1 MRWCKAVCGWALV
14 LLLSAT
20 LSAQTTTG
28 TISGRIVDSQGLA
41 LPGVTVTVTGPN
53 LQGTL
58 TVVSTENG
66 DYIIPRVPPGTYT
79 VNFELSGFERQ
90 QKAATVALSQA
101 LTLNAALG
109 PAALS
114 ETVDVRP
121 GAGELMTHTAEV
133 ATNFKQELMATL
145 PTTRDINAVILKAP
159 AVHPSGPNG
168 SYSIAGAM
176 SFESLYLVNGVN
188 VNENLR
194 GQANNLY
201 IEDAVQETMVA
212 TDGIS
217 AEYGRFSGG
226 VVNVITKSGGNRFS
240 GSFRDSLYND
250 DWRAKVNGND
260 DHPFT
265 TDTKVDR
272 VISQYEYVLGGPI
285 MRDRL
290 WFFTAGRFRNA
301 PVGRNTVAPLNI
313 PYTFEDK
320 SQRYE
325 GKVTY
330 SANPN
335 HRFDGTYTKVVQTEA
350 NGTFSTA
357 TSMDLRSL
365 YTRELPQDLFTVGY
379 SGVLSPTFFVEGRYS
394 ARHFSFIGSGATS
407 TDLIDGTLLIDSARG
422 NLRYWS
428 ATFCGVCDTEKR
440 DNEEVFVKGTYFLS
454 TRGTGSHTVHFGY
467 DTFNDKRF
475 ANNHQSGS
483 DYRIL
488 GTTTIIRGT
497 DIYPRWLPGS
507 TTIQYNPITLGSEGT
522 NFRTNA
528 LFVNDNWRWTDRVTV
543 NLGLRWDKNQG
554 KDSAG
559 NTVADDSAFSPR
571 VGVVWDPTGQGL
583 WAITGSFAK
592 YVSGLNNSIADSS
605 SAGGNPATIQYTYQ
619 GPAINPDA
627 NAATLVTSDVA
638 LQQLFA
644 WFNANGGTGMTPAA
658 SSVPGVSV
666 QIPNSLS
673 PRTSARTRPGS
684 AVSSR
689 AAPSFG
695 PTTRSATIATSI
707 LSRIDRTTGIVVDQF
722 GNRADLAIIE
732 NTNDLKRRYSGVT
745 VSGRYRINSRSD
757 AGGSYTLSRLWGNFD
772 GENTASGPLT
782 TDLFQYPEYREAAW
796 FAPEGDLAAD
806 QRHRAT
812 FWFTYGVP
820 KIEGLT
826 ISVLQDLATGVPYG
840 AGGGLASG
848 QSGFS
853 ASAVVD
859 ARPYVPDLGYATPQ
873 GGTRETYYYT
883 ARDAFRTE
891 MSRRTDMALNY
902 SYRVPRSR
910 SAEAFIQAQMLNIF
924 NVQDLCAC
932 GADVFNNGG
941 GVALSRIG
949 SGVLTPV
956 STPSLTPFN
965 PFTTTPVE
973 GVNWNYNS
981 NFGTPLNRFAFTSPR
996 TFRMTFGLRF

>member
-1 MRWCKAVCGWALV
+1 MRWFKAVFGWALV
-14 LLLSAT
+14 LLLSAGA
-20 LSAQTTTG
+20 SAQTTTG
-28 TISGRIVDSQGLA
+28 TMSGRIVDSQGLA
-41 LPGVTVTVTGPN
+41 LAGVTVTVTGPN
-53 LQGTL
+53 LQGAL
-58 TVVSTENG
+58 SVVSTATG
-66 DYIIPRVPPGTYT
+66 DYIVPRVPPGTYT
-79 VNFELSGFERQ
+79 VSFELSGFERQ
-90 QKAATVALSQA
+90 QKSASVALSQA

-109 PAALS
+109 PATVS
-114 ETVDVRP
+114 ETVNVRP
-121 GAGELMTHTAEV
+121 GAVEVMTHTPEV
-133 ATNFKQELMATL
+133 ATNFKQELIAML

-250 DWRAKVNGND
+250 DWRAKVTGND
-260 DHPFT
+260 DHAFT

-285 MRDRL
+285 QRDRL

-301 PVGRNTVAPLNI
+301 PVGRNTVAPLSI
-313 PYTFEDK
+313 PYTFEDR

-325 GKVTY
+325 GKLTY
-330 SANPN
+330 SLNPS
-335 HRFDGTYTKVVQTEA
+335 HRMDGTYTKVVQKEV

-365 YTRELPQDLFTVGY
+365 YTRELPQNLFTVGY
-379 SGVLSPTFFVEGRYS
+379 SGVLSPSLFVEGRYS
-394 ARHFSFIGSGATS
+394 ARRFSFIGSGATS
-407 TDLIDGTLLIDSARG
+407 TDLIAGTLLIDSARG

-428 ATFCGVCDTEKR
+428 PTFCGVCDSEQR
-440 DNEEVFVKGTYFLS
+440 DNEEVFVKGTYVLS
-454 TRGTGSHTVHFGY
+454 MPGAGPHTINVGF
-467 DTFNDKRF
+467 DTFNDMRL

-488 GTTTIIRGT
+488 GTTSIIRGT
-497 DIYPRWLPGS
+497 EIYPRWLPGS
-507 TTIQYNPITLGSEGT
+507 TTIQYNPIALGSQGT

-554 KDSAG
+554 QDSAG
-559 NTVADDSAFSPR
+559 RTVADDSAFSPR
-571 VGVVWDPTGQGL
+571 LGVVWDPTGQGL
-583 WAITGSFAK
+583 WAITASASK
-592 YVSGLNNSIADSS
+592 YVAGLSNSIADSS
-605 SAGGNPATIQYTYQ
+605 SAGGNPATIQFTYQ
-619 GPAINPDA
+619 GPAINPDV
-627 NAATLVTSDVA
+627 NAGTLVTPDVA
-638 LQQLFA
+638 LEQLFA
-644 WFNANGGTGMTPAA
+644 WFNANGGTGMAPAA

-666 QIPNSLS
+666 QIPNSLTS
-673 PRTSARTRPGS
+673 PNVRAYAAG
-684 AVSSR
+684 VSRQLTSR
-689 AAPSFG
+689 AVVRADYSF
-695 PTTRSATIATSI
+695 RDYRDFYA
-707 LSRIDRTTGIVVDQF
+707 SRIDQSTGTVVDQF
-722 GNRADLAIIE
+722 GNRADLAVIE
-732 NTNDLKRRYSGVT
+732 NTNDRKRRYSGVT

-772 GENTASGPLT
+772 GENSASGPLT
-782 TDLFQYPEYREAAW
+782 SDLFQYPEYREASW

-806 QRHRAT
+806 QRHRAAL
-812 FWFTYGVP
+812 WLNYGVP
-820 KIEGLT
+820 KIDGLT

-859 ARPYVPDLGYATPQ
+859 ARPYVTNPGYATPQ
-873 GGTRETYYYT
+873 GGSRETYYYT

-891 MSRRTDMALNY
+891 MSRRTDMAANY
-902 SYRVPRSR
+902 SYRVPGSR
-910 SAEAFIQAQMLNIF
+910 SAEAFLQVQVLNIF

-965 PFTTTPVE
+965 PFTTLPVE
-973 GVNWNYNS
+973 GVNWNYNT

-996 TFRMTFGLRF
+996 TMRMTFGLRF

>member
-1 MRWCKAVCGWALV
+1 MRWFKALLGFAAAV
-14 LLLSAT
+14 LMSSAAA
-20 LSAQTTTG
+20 AQTTTG

-41 LPGVTVTVTGPN
+41 LPGVTVTVAGPN

-58 TVVSTENG
+58 TVVSTDNG
-66 DYIIPRVPPGTYT
+66 DYTIPRVPPGTYT
-79 VNFELSGFERQ
+79 VTFELSGFQRQ
-90 QKAATVALSQA
+90 EKPATIALSQA
-101 LTLNAALG
+101 LTLNTALG
-109 PAALS
+109 PASLT

-121 GAGELMTHTAEV
+121 GDGEILTHTAAV

-145 PTTRDINAVILKAP
+145 PTTRDINAVVLKAP
-159 AVHPSGPNG
+159 GVHPSGPNG
-168 SYSIAGAM
+168 SYSIAGSM

-226 VVNVITKSGGNRFS
+226 VVNVVTKSGGNRFS
-240 GSFRDSLYND
+240 GSFRDSLFND
-250 DWRAKVNGND
+250 DWRAKVTGND
-260 DHPFT
+260 DHPFL

-285 MRDRL
+285 VRDSL
-290 WFFTAGRFRNA
+290 WFFTAGRIRNA
-301 PVGRNTVAPLNI
+301 PVGRNTVTPLNI

-325 GKVTY
+325 GKMTY
-330 SANPN
+330 SLTGN
-335 HRFDGTYTKVVQTEA
+335 HRFDGTYTKVNQTEA

-365 YTRELPQDLFTVGY
+365 YTRELPQNLFTVGY
-379 SGVLSPTFFVEGRYS
+379 SGVITPSLFVEGRYS

-428 ATFCGVCDTEKR
+428 PTFCGVCDPEKR
-440 DNEEVFVKGTYFLS
+440 DNEEVFLKGTYVLS
-454 TRGTGSHTVHFGY
+454 SRGSGSHTVLFGY

-488 GTTTIIRGT
+488 GTSSIVRGT

-507 TTIQYNPITLGSEGT
+507 TTIQWNPIATGTEGT

-528 LFVNDNWRWTDRVTV
+528 IFLNDTWRWTDRVTV
-543 NLGLRWDKNQG
+543 NAGLRWDKNRGQ
-554 KDSAG
+554 DSAG
-559 NTVADDSAFSPR
+559 RTVADDSAFSPR
-571 VGVVWDPTGQGL
+571 LGVVWDPAGNGL
-583 WAITGSFAK
+583 WAISGSFSK
-592 YVSGLNNSIADSS
+592 YVAGLNNSIADSS
-605 SAGGNPATIQYTYQ
+605 SAAGNPATIQFAYN
-619 GPAINPDA
+619 GPAINPDI
-627 NAATLVTSDVA
+627 AAASLVTPDVA

-644 WFNANGGTGMTPAA
+644 WFNANGGTSMTPTS

-666 QIPNSLS
+666 QIPNSLTS
-673 PRTSARTRPGS
+673 PNVRAYAGGLSRQLGGR
-684 AVSSR
+684 AVVR
-689 AAPSFG
+689 ADYSYRDYRDFY
-695 PTTRSATIATSI
+695 S
-707 LSRIDRTTGIVVDQF
+707 SRIDRSTGIVTDQF
-722 GNRADLAIIE
+722 GNRADLAILE

-745 VSGRYRINSRSD
+745 ISGRYRINSRSD

-772 GENTASGPLT
+772 GENSASGPLT
-782 TDLFQYPEYREAAW
+782 SDLFQYPEYREARW
-796 FAPEGDLAAD
+796 FSPEGDLAAD
-806 QRHRAT
+806 QRHRAIL
-812 FWFTYGVP
+812 WLNYGVP
-820 KIEGLT
+820 KLEGLT
-826 ISVLQDLATGVPYG
+826 ISVLQDLATGLPYG
-840 AGGGLASG
+840 AGGGLPSG

-853 ASAVVD
+853 ASATVD
-859 ARPYVPDLGYATPQ
+859 ARRYVTDPGYATPQ
-873 GGTRETYYYT
+873 GGDRETYYYT
-883 ARDAFRTE
+883 ARDAFRTDA
-891 MSRRTDMALNY
+891 SRRTDMAANY
-902 SYRVPRSR
+902 TYRVPGNRSL
-910 SAEAFIQAQMLNIF
+910 EAFVQAQFLNVF
-924 NVQDLCAC
+924 NVQDMCAC
-932 GADVFNNGG
+932 GGDVFNNGG
-941 GVALSRIG
+941 GVALNRIG

-956 STPSLTPFN
+956 NSPALAAFN
-965 PFTTTPVE
+965 PFTTTPE
-973 GVNWNYNS
+973 QGVNWNYNT

>member
-1 MRWCKAVCGWALV
+1 MQWFNAVFGWALV
-14 LLLSAT
+14 LVLSAGA
-20 LSAQTTTG
+20 SAQTTTG

-58 TVVSTENG
+58 SVVSTGNG
-66 DYIIPRVPPGTYT
+66 DYIIPRVPPGTYA
-79 VNFELSGFERQ
+79 VSFELSGFERQ
-90 QKAATVALSQA
+90 QKSASVALSQA
-101 LTLNAALG
+101 LTLNTALG
-109 PAALS
+109 PATLS

-121 GAGELMTHTAEV
+121 GAGEVMTHTPAV
-133 ATNFKQELMATL
+133 ATNFKQELMAML

-159 AVHPSGPNG
+159 GVHPSGPNG

-240 GSFRDSLYND
+240 GSFRDTLYND
-250 DWRAKVNGND
+250 DWRAKVTGND
-260 DHPFT
+260 DHAFT

-272 VISQYEYVLGGPI
+272 LISQYEYVLGGPI
-285 MRDRL
+285 LRDRL
-290 WFFTAGRFRNA
+290 WFFNAGRFRTA

-313 PYTFEDK
+313 PYTFQDE

-325 GKVTY
+325 GKLTY
-330 SANPN
+330 SVNPS
-335 HRFDGTYTKVVQTEA
+335 HRLDGTYTKVVQTES

-365 YTRELPQDLFTVGY
+365 YTRELPQNLFTVGY
-379 SGVLSPTFFVEGRYS
+379 SGVLSPSLFVEGRYS

-428 ATFCGVCDTEKR
+428 ATFCGVCDPEKR
-440 DNEEVFVKGTYFLS
+440 DNEEVFVKGTYVLS
-454 TRGTGSHTVHFGY
+454 TRGTGSHTVHFGF

-488 GTTTIIRGT
+488 GTTSIIRGS

-507 TTIQYNPITLGSEGT
+507 TTIQYNPIALGSQGT

-543 NLGLRWDKNQG
+543 NLGLRWDQNRG

-559 NTVADDSAFSPR
+559 RTVADDSAFSPR
-571 VGVVWDPTGQGL
+571 LGVVWDPTGQGL
-583 WAITGSFAK
+583 WAITGSLAK
-592 YVSGLNNSIADSS
+592 YVAGLNNSIADSS

-619 GPAINPDA
+619 GSAINPDV
-627 NAATLVTSDVA
+627 NASSLVTSDVA
-638 LQQLFA
+638 LRQLFA
-644 WFNANGGTGMTPAA
+644 WFDANGGTGMTPAA

-666 QIPNSLS
+666 QIPNSLTS
-673 PRTSARTRPGS
+673 PNVRAYAAGASRQLT
-684 AVSSR
+684 SR
-689 AAPSFG
+689 AVVRADYSF
-695 PTTRSATIATSI
+695 RDYRDFYS
-707 LSRIDRTTGIVVDQF
+707 SRIDRSTGIVVDQF
-722 GNRADLAIIE
+722 GNTADLAVIE

-782 TDLFQYPEYREAAW
+782 TDLFQYPGYREASW

-806 QRHRAT
+806 QRHRAS
-812 FWFTYGVP
+812 FWLTYGVP

-859 ARPYVPDLGYATPQ
+859 ARPYVTNPGYATPQ
-873 GGTRETYYYT
+873 GGNRQTYYYT

-891 MSRRTDMALNY
+891 MSRRTDMAANY
-902 SYRVPRSR
+902 SHRVPGSR
-910 SAEAFIQAQMLNIF
+910 SAEAFLQVQVLNIF

-932 GADVFNNGG
+932 GSDVFNNGG

-965 PFTTTPVE
+965 PFTTTPEE
-973 GVNWNYNS
+973 GVNWNYNT
-981 NFGTPLNRFAFTSPR
+981 NFGRPLNRFAFTSPR